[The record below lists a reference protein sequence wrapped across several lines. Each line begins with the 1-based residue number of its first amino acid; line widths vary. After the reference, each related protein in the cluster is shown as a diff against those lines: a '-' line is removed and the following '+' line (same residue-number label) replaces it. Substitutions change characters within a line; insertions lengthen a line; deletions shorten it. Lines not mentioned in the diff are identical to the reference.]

1 MNPVNT
7 SDTNRNKKSLGEVS
21 PRQNNAN
28 YPTFNYIPLKRR
40 RTRVRRRETL
50 PHHPEFSKTPADIL
64 APLVNGPIM
73 QLWEVVEVQYQKMP
87 CPYLD
92 EFEARQQVDPESTCE
107 KLLGVIRAFMDT
119 SIVECVGEEKA
130 YSYWKHV
137 QRIADNDP
145 KKLSSDFTGT
155 FVSLRRSS
163 VPVAVPVSPSKITV

>member
-1 MNPVNT
+1 MQPEHPGDEACE
-7 SDTNRNKKSLGEVS
+7 SRDHLIDRNRNKKSLGEVS
-21 PRQNNAN
+21 PGQNNAN
-28 YPTFNYIPLKRR
+28 YPNFNYIPLKQRSR
-40 RTRVRRRETL
+40 AVRRRETQ
-50 PHHPEFSKTPADIL
+50 
-64 APLVNGPIM
+64 APRLSVLI
-73 QLWEVVEVQYQKMP
+73 
-87 CPYLD
+87 
-92 EFEARQQVDPESTCE
+92 E

-130 YSYWKHV
+130 DSYWKHV

>member
-1 MNPVNT
+1 
-7 SDTNRNKKSLGEVS
+7 
-21 PRQNNAN
+21 
-28 YPTFNYIPLKRR
+28 
-40 RTRVRRRETL
+40 
-50 PHHPEFSKTPADIL
+50 
-64 APLVNGPIM
+64 M

-87 CPYLD
+87 CPYLE
-92 EFEARQQVDPESTCE
+92 EFEARQQVDPKSTCE

-130 YSYWKHV
+130 DSYWKHV

>member
-1 MNPVNT
+1 MVFHIE
-7 SDTNRNKKSLGEVS
+7 SAKCCGKLSQGF
-21 PRQNNAN
+21 A
-28 YPTFNYIPLKRR
+28 
-40 RTRVRRRETL
+40 ETL
-50 PHHPEFSKTPADIL
+50 QRAKLAMIENGELSDEEALSMVCPEFSNTPADIL

-87 CPYLD
+87 CPYLE

-130 YSYWKHV
+130 DSYWKHV

>member
-1 MNPVNT
+1 M
-7 SDTNRNKKSLGEVS
+7 
-21 PRQNNAN
+21 Q
-28 YPTFNYIPLKRR
+28 
-40 RTRVRRRETL
+40 
-50 PHHPEFSKTPADIL
+50 PEQPAC
-64 APLVNGPIM
+64 
-73 QLWEVVEVQYQKMP
+73 ES
-87 CPYLD
+87 
-92 EFEARQQVDPESTCE
+92 QVDPESTCE

-130 YSYWKHV
+130 DSYWKHV